1 MRIEIMILL
10 VTGFLIANVY
20 TDGKYWKLLQT
31 NQKYYKMAGIALGGL
46 MMYVLF
52 KKFPSKAQDI
62 IRGSNEYIKYL
73 PIDRETTSMLSPI
86 LDFTAKQN
94 LYNDTDDLMF
104 PVTST
109 SAAPP
114 GSIDRLARSGG
125 GGGAAGGTKATKR
138 SVSETK
144 KKFVASSQ
152 NWKCGDCGEQLS
164 AWFEVDHKVR
174 LEYGGSNHIDNLVAL
189 CRECHGRKTTMENL

>member
-1 MRIEIMILL
+1 MRIELIIFGI
-10 VTGFLIANVY
+10 TAFLIANVY

-46 MMYVLF
+46 MMYTLF
-52 KKFPSKAQDI
+52 KKFPSKANDI
-62 IRGSNEYIKYL
+62 LRGSNEYIKYL
-73 PIDRETTSMLSPI
+73 PIDRETSSMLSPI

-94 LYNDTDDLMF
+94 IRNSGDEYAY
-104 PVTST
+104 PVSGI
-109 SAAPP
+109 PP
-114 GSIDRLARSGG
+114 HHEDHNINRIVNSGK
-125 GGGAAGGTKATKR
+125 KATKR

-144 KKFVASSQ
+144 KKFVASRQ

-164 AWFEVDHKVR
+164 AWFEVDHKIR
-174 LEYGGSNHIDNLVAL
+174 LEYGGSNHVDNLVAL

>member
-1 MRIEIMILL
+1 MRIEIMIML

-94 LYNDTDDLMF
+94 LYNDTEDLMF

-109 SAAPP
+109 AAAPP

-125 GGGAAGGTKATKR
+125 GGGAGTGTKATKR

>member
-1 MRIEIMILL
+1 MRIELIIFGI
-10 VTGFLIANVY
+10 TAFLIANVY

-52 KKFPSKAQDI
+52 KKFPSKANDI
-62 IRGSNEYIKYL
+62 LRGSNEYIKYL
-73 PIDRETTSMLSPI
+73 PIDRETSSMLSPI

-94 LYNDTDDLMF
+94 IRNSGDDYAY
-104 PVTST
+104 PVSGI
-109 SAAPP
+109 PP
-114 GSIDRLARSGG
+114 HQEDHNINRIVNSGK
-125 GGGAAGGTKATKR
+125 KATKR

-144 KKFVASSQ
+144 KKFVASRQ

-164 AWFEVDHKVR
+164 AWFEVDHKIR
-174 LEYGGSNHIDNLVAL
+174 HEYGGSNHVDNLVAL